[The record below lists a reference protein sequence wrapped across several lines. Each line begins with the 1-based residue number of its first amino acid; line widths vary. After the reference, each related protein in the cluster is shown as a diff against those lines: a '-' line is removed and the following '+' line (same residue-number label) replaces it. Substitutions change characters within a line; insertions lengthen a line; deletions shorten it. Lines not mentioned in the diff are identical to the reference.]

1 MSNMN
6 MPNQVDVACPSC
18 SVTFKA
24 KSDLAGRRVKCPK
37 CQFAI
42 KVPEIEPQKDIV
54 TFSPAPIRLLFLGGI
69 GLVLLAVGAG
79 AGLVVGHIK
88 GKTDYSKELLEAKNL
103 SQMMD
108 GKLQIAETNG
118 TKKLQIAEANISK
131 VESERDNLKS
141 ELTMVTKDR
150 DQKLAEAL
158 QREIDANIKVR
169 EAEQKLAVIA
179 TSEMAAVAKRQADE
193 RQKAEAWKQ
202 VETVQVT
209 TVKEALAIHEN
220 PKDYVG
226 KKVVVSKEIAFID
239 GGNFQRHAESKGYL
253 FTWRCGATASGAESL
268 GNQFGCQPRQLNY
281 WCDTDSGLLA
291 KEKLKVQFVGANI
304 IYNRIG
310 LTFEI
315 KTATVVEFGSPRE
328 YYFAQLVGIDQK

>member
-6 MPNQVDVACPSC
+6 MPSQVDVACPSC
-18 SVTFKA
+18 SLTFKA

-54 TFSPAPIRLLFLGGI
+54 TYSPATVRLLFLGAV
-69 GLVLLAVGAG
+69 GLVLLAVGVG
-79 AGLVVGHIK
+79 TGLVVGHIR
-88 GKTDYSKELLEAKNL
+88 GKTDFNNELLEAKNL
-103 SQMMD
+103 SQTMNE
-108 GKLQIAETNG
+108 KLQVS
-118 TKKLQIAEANISK
+118 EANITK

-141 ELTMVTKDR
+141 ELIIVTKDR
-150 DQKLAEAL
+150 EQRLAEAL
-158 QREIDANIKVR
+158 QREIDADTKVK

-179 TSEMAAVAKRQADE
+179 SSEMAAVAKRQADE
-193 RQKAEAWKQ
+193 RQKAEAWKK

-220 PKDYVG
+220 PKEYVG
-226 KKVVVSKEIAFID
+226 KKVVILREIALIE
-239 GGNFQRHAESKGYL
+239 GGDFHRHAETKGYL
-253 FTWRCGATASGAESL
+253 FKWLCGLTASGAESL
-268 GNQFGCQPRQLNY
+268 GNPYGCISKQLNY

-291 KEKLKVQFVGANI
+291 KEKLKGERVGTST
-304 IYNRIG
+304 IYKRIG

-315 KTATVVEFGSPRE
+315 KIVTVVESGRPTE
-328 YYFAQLVGIDQK
+328 YYFAQLVGIDPK

>member
-150 DQKLAEAL
+150 DQK
-158 QREIDANIKVR
+158 
-169 EAEQKLAVIA
+169 
-179 TSEMAAVAKRQADE
+179 
-193 RQKAEAWKQ
+193 
-202 VETVQVT
+202 
-209 TVKEALAIHEN
+209 
-220 PKDYVG
+220 
-226 KKVVVSKEIAFID
+226 
-239 GGNFQRHAESKGYL
+239 
-253 FTWRCGATASGAESL
+253 
-268 GNQFGCQPRQLNY
+268 
-281 WCDTDSGLLA
+281 
-291 KEKLKVQFVGANI
+291 
-304 IYNRIG
+304 
-310 LTFEI
+310 
-315 KTATVVEFGSPRE
+315 
-328 YYFAQLVGIDQK
+328 